1 MTEPSPIDLD
11 KRLALLEQLVTSGFR
26 SIEKAVADLAG
37 SNVERIEALRC
48 DVQEIKA
55 STTDNGK
62 RLDRIEP
69 TVRWIEKAADVVWK
83 LAVVAAFAGLVW
95 AMAQAGAL
103 P

>member
-11 KRLALLEQLVTSGFR
+11 KRLALLEQMVASGFR

-37 SNVERIEALRC
+37 SNVERIEAIRC
-48 DVQEIKA
+48 DVQEIKETA
-55 STTDNGK
+55 RDNGK

-69 TVRWIEKAADVVWK
+69 TVRWIETAASVVWK
-83 LAVVAAFAGLVW
+83 IAVTAAFVGLVW
-95 AMAQAGAL
+95 AIVQAGAL